1 MHLVYQ
7 TRYASDT
14 THAPVMSCG
23 MHHTFGNN
31 KQTVFLHV
39 VLSELVDEGRT
50 GVLFSDA
57 RQLADQL

>member
-1 MHLVYQ
+1 MRH
-7 TRYASDT
+7 
-14 THAPVMSCG
+14 G

-31 KQTVFLHV
+31 KQTVLLHV

>member
-7 TRYASDT
+7 TRYAFDT
-14 THAPVMSCG
+14 THAPVMACG
-23 MHHTFGNN
+23 THHTFGNN
-31 KQTVFLHV
+31 KQPVLLHV